1 MIDWIRKRIII
12 EKNAE
17 RQPKKKRRWREGGG
31 GGARWYEGERRGKVV
46 GGKEK
51 ASELLGIIY
60 QYPSNPR
67 IRMRRF
73 GEGACSGVRGA
84 GVRSIGGG
92 GHEGVR
98 GRSER
103 VKNITPS
110 HTSAT
115 SRMKRALTNTNNG
128 RHKRMAGRCA
138 KNRPTHSAPAP
149 RCFGGIIAFHV
160 PGGSSIQQRPTRRT
174 GSFEGN
180 FDAVM
185 RRHDQR
191 GSPVEKLTLVVPG
204 LFLAR

>member
-1 MIDWIRKRIII
+1 M
-12 EKNAE
+12 
-17 RQPKKKRRWREGGG
+17 
-31 GGARWYEGERRGKVV
+31 V

-110 HTSAT
+110 HTGAT

-138 KNRPTHSAPAP
+138 KNRPTQRP
-149 RCFGGIIAFHV
+149 
-160 PGGSSIQQRPTRRT
+160 GSSLLRWHYSFSRTRWLLDTTATDSSDRPVRLKEISTRSCGAT
-174 GSFEGN
+174 ASEETPWKN
-180 FDAVM
+180 
-185 RRHDQR
+185 
-191 GSPVEKLTLVVPG
+191 
-204 LFLAR
+204 